1 MNNTGFRT
9 YRLQVVVFFSF
20 LALFS
25 LIVAGIVVYGYRSN
39 SEIMLQSSDELL
51 YQISETVIRQTS
63 NHLDPARKTGTL
75 LRKMIERGN
84 SFSKSPELVETISLE
99 TLEIYPQ
106 FSAVYLGDENGNFIM
121 SRRLEDGNFSTRIIS
136 RTSEPSG
143 MIEIDRDQH
152 WQIIATRS
160 SSLLSYDPR
169 ERPWY
174 VLAKSE
180 GSTVW
185 SREYRLFTDQVPGI
199 TCAHPVFDFEG
210 NFVGAV
216 GIDFRLYELAEFL
229 KASKSASPAL
239 LSSPTAKAMS
249 SPIQKNQISAR
260 KI

>member
-106 FSAVYLGDENGNFIM
+106 FS
-121 SRRLEDGNFSTRIIS
+121 
-136 RTSEPSG
+136 
-143 MIEIDRDQH
+143 
-152 WQIIATRS
+152 
-160 SSLLSYDPR
+160 
-169 ERPWY
+169 
-174 VLAKSE
+174 
-180 GSTVW
+180 
-185 SREYRLFTDQVPGI
+185 
-199 TCAHPVFDFEG
+199 
-210 NFVGAV
+210 
-216 GIDFRLYELAEFL
+216 
-229 KASKSASPAL
+229 
-239 LSSPTAKAMS
+239 
-249 SPIQKNQISAR
+249 
-260 KI
+260 